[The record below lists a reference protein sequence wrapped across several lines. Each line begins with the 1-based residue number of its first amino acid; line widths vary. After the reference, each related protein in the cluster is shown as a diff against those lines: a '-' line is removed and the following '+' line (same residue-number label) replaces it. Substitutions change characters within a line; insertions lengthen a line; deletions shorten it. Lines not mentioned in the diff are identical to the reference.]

1 MRVITVV
8 NNKGGVAKTIT
19 SVNLACSIASKGFKT
34 LLVDLDQQA
43 NATLNLGCTGEGT
56 KNIADVFFEGSK
68 LNESFMPT
76 DYENLYLVPSGSA
89 FINGEQRLIGDVMKG
104 SVERRLK
111 VVMKDLDFDYVI
123 IDCPPSLSTLIT
135 NALYISTDII
145 IPCAIDGFSL
155 EGLSVI
161 YNKIINAKQDYAEKI
176 QRVGVLW
183 TRVDTRQILTKQL
196 MAHGENINIPIF
208 DTKIRESVKVRESTV
223 QRVPLVVYNQA
234 CNPALDYLEF
244 ANEVLNMVE

>member
-19 SVNLACSIASKGFKT
+19 RVNLACGIAAQGFKT

-43 NATLNLGCTGEGT
+43 NATLNLDCTGEGK
-56 KNIADVFFEGSK
+56 KNIADVFFEGVTLNDAASK
-68 LNESFMPT
+68 TE
-76 DYENLYLVPSGSA
+76 YENLYLVPSASS

-111 VVMKDLDFDYVI
+111 VAMKDLQFDYVI

-135 NALYISTDII
+135 NALYISTDVI

-161 YNKIINAKQDYAEKI
+161 YNKIVNAKQDYAQMIE
-176 QRVGVLW
+176 RVGVLW

-223 QRVPLVVYNQA
+223 ERMPLIVYNSK
-234 CNPALDYLEF
+234 CNPAIDYFEF
-244 ANEVLNMVE
+244 ASEVLNMV

>member
-1 MRVITVV
+1 MRIITVV

-19 SVNLACSIASKGFKT
+19 SVNLACGMASKGYKT

-43 NATLNLGCTGEGT
+43 NATLNLGCSGEGN
-56 KNIADVFFEGSK
+56 KNIADVFFEDAK
-68 LNESFMPT
+68 LNEAFMPT
-76 DYENLYLVPSGSA
+76 VYKNLYLVPSGSS

-111 VVMKDLDFDYVI
+111 VATKGLDFDYVI

-135 NALYISTDII
+135 NALYISTDVI

-161 YNKIINAKQDYAEKI
+161 YNKIVNAKQDYAEQI

-183 TRVDTRQILTKQL
+183 TRVDTRQILAKQL
-196 MAHGENINIPIF
+196 IAHGENINIPIF
-208 DTKIRESVKVRESTV
+208 ETKIRESVKVRESTV
-223 QRVPLVVYNQA
+223 QRVPLVEYMPS
-234 CNPALDYLEF
+234 CNPALDYMVFTE
-244 ANEVLNMVE
+244 EVLSMVE